1 MNFFQVVVVA
11 PEYIYFYNGYS
22 FNVNQVNGIMTTD
35 VQRCTKK
42 SRGRPKVFDR
52 EAALDKAMTLFWEHG
67 YEATSLADLVEAT
80 GAKAPTLYAE
90 FVNKEGL
97 FRAVLDRY
105 ISRFA
110 ARHEAALFNE
120 EHSVEQALRDY
131 FTAVATCFTSKDT
144 PAGCF
149 MINTS
154 ATLAASSKEIA
165 RTLKTRH
172 ARQEQ
177 ILCQFLSDRQQRG
190 EIPQQKAIQPLAQFL
205 NCLLQGMS
213 ISAREGASFDDLQ
226 QIIATTF
233 SLWPKMLTL

>member
-1 MNFFQVVVVA
+1 
-11 PEYIYFYNGYS
+11 
-22 FNVNQVNGIMTTD
+22 MTTD
-35 VQRCTKK
+35 VTSCAKK

-52 EAALDKAMTLFWEHG
+52 DAALDKAMTLFWQHG
-67 YEATSLADLVEAT
+67 YEATSLSDLVEAT

-90 FVNKEGL
+90 FTNKEGL

-110 ARHEAALFNE
+110 AKHEAQLFCE
-120 EHSVEQALRDY
+120 EKSVEQALRDY

-165 RTLKTRH
+165 NTVKSRH
-172 ARQEQ
+172 AMQEET
-177 ILCQFLSDRQQRG
+177 LSAFLAQRQQRG
-190 EIPQQKAIQPLAQFL
+190 EIPAQCNPQMLAQYL
-205 NCLLQGMS
+205 SCILQGMS
-213 ISAREGASFDDLQ
+213 ISAREGATLEKLQ
-226 QIIATTF
+226 NICETTLR
-233 SLWPKMLTL
+233 LWPELLKI

>member
-1 MNFFQVVVVA
+1 
-11 PEYIYFYNGYS
+11 
-22 FNVNQVNGIMTTD
+22 MTTD
-35 VQRCTKK
+35 VQSCTKK

-52 EAALDKAMTLFWEHG
+52 EAALDKAMTLFWQHG

-110 ARHEAALFNE
+110 AKHEAQLFCE
-120 EHSVEQALRDY
+120 EKSVELVLKDY
-131 FTAVATCFTSKDT
+131 FTAVATCFSSKET

-154 ATLAASSKEIA
+154 ASLAASSNEIA
-165 RTLKTRH
+165 RTLKSRH
-172 ARQEQ
+172 AMQEQ
-177 ILCQFLSDRQQRG
+177 TLQQFLTQRQQRG
-190 EIPQQKAIQPLAQFL
+190 EIPAEKDINALAQFL
-205 NCLLQGMS
+205 SCILQGMS
-213 ISAREGASFDDLQ
+213 ISAREGASLEVLM
-226 QIIATTF
+226 QITNTTLR
-233 SLWPKMLTL
+233 LWPEMLKL

>member
-1 MNFFQVVVVA
+1 
-11 PEYIYFYNGYS
+11 
-22 FNVNQVNGIMTTD
+22 MTTD
-35 VQRCTKK
+35 VQSCAKK

-52 EAALDKAMTLFWEHG
+52 DAALDKAMTLFWQHG

-110 ARHEAALFNE
+110 AKHEALLFDD
-120 EHSVEQALRDY
+120 HKTVDQALRDY

-154 ATLAASSKEIA
+154 SALAASSTDIA
-165 RTLKTRH
+165 NTIKSRH
-172 ARQEQ
+172 AVQEQ
-177 ILCQFLSDRQQRG
+177 TLTQFLQQRQQRG
-190 EIPQQKAIQPLAQFL
+190 ELPAQGNVLQLAQFL
-205 NCLLQGMS
+205 NCMLQGMS
-213 ISAREGASFDDLQ
+213 ISAREGADFATLK
-226 QIIATTF
+226 QISDTTLR
-233 SLWPKMLTL
+233 LWPQILQP

>member
-1 MNFFQVVVVA
+1 MCIWALVMPGVC
-11 PEYIYFYNGYS
+11 FYNEDLTQPQRY
-22 FNVNQVNGIMTTD
+22 NGTMTTE
-35 VQRCTKK
+35 VVSCAKK

-52 EAALDKAMTLFWEHG
+52 EVALDKAMTLFWQHG

-110 ARHEAALFNE
+110 AKHEAQLFCE
-120 EHSVEQALRDY
+120 EKSVEDALRGY
-131 FTAVATCFTSKDT
+131 FRAVATCFTSKDT

-165 RTLKTRH
+165 RTLKSRH
-172 ARQEQ
+172 AMQEKTLCEFLTQRQA
-177 ILCQFLSDRQQRG
+177 RG
-190 EIPQQKAIQPLAQFL
+190 EIPPNKCIGELAQFL
-205 NCLLQGMS
+205 NCILQGMS
-213 ISAREGASFDDLQ
+213 ISAREGASLETLLQ
-226 QIIATTF
+226 ITDTTLR
-233 SLWPKMLTL
+233 LWPQMLKV

>member
-1 MNFFQVVVVA
+1 
-11 PEYIYFYNGYS
+11 
-22 FNVNQVNGIMTTD
+22 MTAD
-35 VQRCTKK
+35 VQSCTKK

-52 EAALDKAMTLFWEHG
+52 DAALDKAMTLFWEHG

-90 FVNKEGL
+90 FINKEGL

-120 EHSVEQALRDY
+120 EKSVEQSLQDY
-131 FTAVATCFTSKDT
+131 FTAVATCFTSKET

-172 ARQEQ
+172 AQQEQ
-177 ILCQFLSDRQQRG
+177 TLYKFLLSRQQRG
-190 EIPQQKAIQPLAQFL
+190 ELPAQKDVQALAQFL
-205 NCLLQGMS
+205 NCILQGMS
-213 ISAREGASFDDLQ
+213 ISAREGASLEDLQ
-226 QIIATTF
+226 QIIRTTF
-233 SLWPKMLTL
+233 CLWPKMLTL